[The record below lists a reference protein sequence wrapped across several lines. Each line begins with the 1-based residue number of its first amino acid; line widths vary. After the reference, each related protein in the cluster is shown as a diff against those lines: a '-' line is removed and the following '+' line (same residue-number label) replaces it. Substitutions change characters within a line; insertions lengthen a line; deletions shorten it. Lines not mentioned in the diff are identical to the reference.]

1 MTDKRLV
8 MRRDQQRAEPAYP
21 WLNGLVVGALLLP
34 ALLYAAVAWQER
46 LIVLQQ
52 AQESLQNTTRILAEH
67 AADVFRTYSLVDEM
81 INEHVRGMRWS
92 DIAGSTPLH
101 EYLANIVE
109 DEPRI
114 KAISLIDP
122 SGVVRNSS
130 STLSSTD
137 VSVADRDYF
146 VATTKYAAVT
156 FVGEV
161 TRDSISQQETF
172 CVARRLSTQTA
183 RFDGDVVVYALPSDL
198 AEIWTTVA
206 DPGSSALL
214 ARRDGK
220 VLATWP
226 SNGRGATALQ
236 VGSALVHA
244 MTAGQEAGLYRAI
257 SPIDGTEQMVA
268 YRKAGDLGVYVAR
281 GVSLRA
287 ALRPWYDQLRLLG
300 MVFLFGTAGLVSLAF
315 LASRRL
321 RQWHDTAVALH
332 HEIERRESVEV
343 QLWESRKMDALGRLA
358 GQSAHDF
365 GNILSVIS
373 GSLDLLELRPNDGE
387 AIRLARRATERGLK
401 MISSLLTF
409 ARRKPPHREL
419 LDLNAAVISFEDLI
433 RQAVGSEVQ
442 LQIMTEATPCW
453 VATDPGQLELAIL
466 NVAVN
471 ARDAMP
477 NGGTLTMTVETRN
490 LTGDPDGLVGNYAAI
505 MMKDTGHGM
514 PASILTNAFE
524 PFFTTKEPGKGTG
537 LGLSM
542 VYGFSKQFGGTV
554 TIESVAGLGT
564 TVAIYLPIGLPA
576 GGRDAAAAKSGG

>member
-1 MTDKRLV
+1 
-8 MRRDQQRAEPAYP
+8 MRRDQQRAEPTYP
-21 WLNGLVVGALLLP
+21 WRNGLVLGALLLP
-34 ALLYAAVAWQER
+34 ALLYGAVAWQER
-46 LIVLQQ
+46 LIVLEQ
-52 AQESLQNTTRILAEH
+52 ARQSLQSTTRVLAEH
-67 AADVFRTYSLVDEM
+67 AGNVVQTYSLVDEM
-81 INEHVRGMRWS
+81 VSEHVRGMGWME
-92 DIAGSTPLH
+92 IAGSASLH
-101 EYLANIVE
+101 EYLANIVK

-122 SGVVRNSS
+122 TGVVRNSS
-130 STLSSTD
+130 STLSSPD

-146 VATTKYAAVT
+146 IATTQGSAVT

-161 TRDSISQQETF
+161 TRDRISQQETF
-172 CVARRLSTQTA
+172 CVARRLSTPSS

-198 AEIWTTVA
+198 TEVWTTVG

-214 ARRDGK
+214 VRQDGK

-226 SNGRGATALQ
+226 PDSRGAASVQLD
-236 VGSALVHA
+236 SALVQA
-244 MTAGQEAGLYRAI
+244 MTTGQESGLYQAT

-281 GVSLRA
+281 GVNLQA
-287 ALRPWYDQLRLLG
+287 ALGPWYDQLRLLG
-300 MVFLFGTAGLVSLAF
+300 IVFLVGTAGMVSLAF

-321 RQWHDTAVALH
+321 RQLHDTALALH
-332 HEIERRESVEV
+332 HEVERRESVEV

-387 AIRLARRATERGLK
+387 AVKLARRATERGLK

-419 LDLNAAVISFEDLI
+419 LDLNAAITSFEDLI
-433 RQAVGSEVQ
+433 RQAVGSEVR

-466 NVAVN
+466 NIAVN

-477 NGGTLTMTVETRN
+477 NGGALTITVLTRD

-505 MMKDTGHGM
+505 MIKDTGHGM
-514 PASILTNAFE
+514 PADILTNAFE

-542 VYGFSKQFGGTV
+542 VYGFTKQFGGTV
-554 TIESVAGLGT
+554 TIESVPGRGT
-564 TVAIYLPIGLPA
+564 TLAIYLPIGLPA
-576 GGRDAAAAKSGG
+576 GSRDAAAVTSGA